1 MTIEIYTPLGTL
13 YDFKGTEDVDA
24 QAIQNMMI
32 FEIITKVLSRKVF
45 NETLT

>member
-13 YDFKGTEDVDA
+13 YDFKGSSLVDDPN
-24 QAIQNMMI
+24 IQNMMI